1 LKAIRLSTLSSLRLR
16 KIEVLMA
23 ASGNLFADIPAR
35 LDREQITTLISAPDL
50 RIERIVS
57 RGQSSPPGFW
67 YDQAQSEWIIVLAGS
82 AMVTFDG
89 DSAAIRMG
97 PGDHV
102 HIPAHRRHRVEWT
115 DPAQATVWLAVHH
128 R

>member
-1 LKAIRLSTLSSLRLR
+1 M
-16 KIEVLMA
+16 V

-35 LDREQITTLISAPDL
+35 LAQEEITTLISAPDV

-57 RGQSSPPGFW
+57 RGQSSAPGFW
-67 YDQAQSEWIIVLAGS
+67 YDQPQPEWVIVLTGAALVS
-82 AMVTFDG
+82 FEG

-115 DPAQATVWLAVHH
+115 DPAQPTVWLAVHH

>member
-1 LKAIRLSTLSSLRLR
+1 
-16 KIEVLMA
+16 V
-23 ASGNLFADIPAR
+23 
-35 LDREQITTLISAPDL
+35 
-50 RIERIVS
+50 
-57 RGQSSPPGFW
+57 
-67 YDQAQSEWIIVLAGS
+67 IVLAGS
-82 AMVTFDG
+82 ALLTFDG